1 MKVGVERYAS
11 AALLLGKEPKVPLVG
26 GWLKTRNPRYDVRY
40 RSVHVYQESK
50 LDSSVFDS
58 FD

>member
-1 MKVGVERYAS
+1 MVGVQ
-11 AALLLGKEPKVPLVG
+11 AALVLGKEPRVPLVG
-26 GWLKTRNPRYDVRY
+26 GWMKTRNPQYDATY

-50 LDSSVFDS
+50 FNSSVES